1 MFKVHVN
8 DGHLEMPTDDIF
20 YIVAK
25 EGVFLKKKLGI
36 MESIA
41 PVDSISI
48 LDSVSTMA
56 KLHIRRISGKNF
68 GKVIN
73 FFKAVYAE
81 HRSESIVLLFYSEEK
96 KRYKIFPPRQ
106 KVTAASLDYNRG
118 ITVDGMTMI
127 GTIHSHGSMSAFH
140 SGTDDD
146 DEKSFDGLHIT
157 IGDVDDDEVSISAS
171 IIANGYRFMVDP
183 NDYITNL
190 NLVKDVDKTETGF
203 GTKVYRMVN
212 GKLVLDKKESS
223 KSSYTW
229 RKFDKRY
236 AVNVPEEQQRFNK
249 KWLDVVEKGSYTY
262 RYPGGY
268 GMYGE
273 SGWGRHYDPTAW
285 QKYRKVGQKV
295 AALNPPQQKT
305 VIIGKDGKVD
315 DSKKQK
321 CLFPLDQLEAQDED
335 FNPCEGCLYRD
346 YKVMWAIDQYT
357 QEVEEDIDEED
368 LISNFIPAEEY
379 DHLFKNGNVAKDH
392 EQIGGALIPNVSNG
406 EPYVC
411 PYCNNKFFLMGH
423 EACPFCYEAIT
434 YTVVE
439 KEDNKTGK
447 EGDFLTE
454 NDEFYEETLKQAQGN
469 ETHKIPDPEKSEIPI
484 PIPTKTLKLKEMFQ
498 KVFSKER

>member
-1 MFKVHVN
+1 
-8 DGHLEMPTDDIF
+8 MPTDDVF

-41 PVDSISI
+41 PVDNISI

-73 FFKAVYAE
+73 FFKAVYKE
-81 HRSESIVLLFYSEEK
+81 YRSESIILLFYNEEK

-106 KVTAASLDYNRG
+106 KVTAASLEYNRG

-157 IGDVDDDEVSISAS
+157 IGDVNDDEVSISAS

-183 NDYITNL
+183 NEYITNL

-203 GTKVYRMVN
+203 GTKVYRMIN
-212 GKLVLDKKESS
+212 GKMVLDEKAIS
-223 KSSYTW
+223 KTSYTY
-229 RKFDKRY
+229 RKLDKRY

-249 KWLDVVEKGSYTY
+249 KWLDVVEKGSYITH
-262 RYPGGY
+262 YPGYAYGY

-285 QKYRKVGQKV
+285 RKYGKVGQKV
-295 AALNPPQQKT
+295 VGQLNPPQQKT
-305 VIIGKDGKVD
+305 VIIGKDGKTD

-321 CLFPLDQLEAQDED
+321 CLFPLDELATQDDD

-346 YKVMWAIDQYT
+346 YKVMWAIEQYT
-357 QEVEEDIDEED
+357 DEVDDIDEED
-368 LISNFIPAEEY
+368 LISNFVPAEEY
-379 DHLFKNGNVAKDH
+379 DDIFKNGNVAEDH
-392 EQIGGALIPNVSNG
+392 EQIGGTLIPSNVNDD
-406 EPYVC
+406 EPYIC
-411 PYCNNKFFLMGH
+411 PYCNNKFFLMAH
-423 EACPFCYEAIT
+423 NVCPFCNEAIT
-434 YTVVE
+434 FTVVE
-439 KEDNKTGK
+439 KEKDGN
-447 EGDFLTE
+447 FLTE
-454 NDEFYEETLKQAQGN
+454 TDEFYEETLKQAQGN
-469 ETHKIPDPEKSEIPI
+469 ENNRIPDPEKLEIPI
-484 PIPTKTLKLKEMFQ
+484 PPKSLGLKKMFQ

>member
-1 MFKVHVN
+1 VN
-8 DGHLEMPTDDIF
+8 DGQEEMPQDDVF

-41 PVDSISI
+41 PVDNISI

-73 FFKAVYAE
+73 FFKAVYKE
-81 HRSESIVLLFYSEEK
+81 HRSESIVLLFYDEAK

-157 IGDVDDDEVSISAS
+157 IGDVDDEEVSISAS
-171 IIANGYRFMVDP
+171 IIANGYRFMVEP
-183 NDYITNL
+183 SEYITNL

-236 AVNVPEEQQRFNK
+236 MVNVPEEQQRFNK
-249 KWLDVVEKGSYTY
+249 KWLDVVEKGSYVY
-262 RYPGGY
+262 HYPGYAGGY

-295 AALNPPQQKT
+295 AGHLNPPGQKT

-321 CLFPLDQLEAQDED
+321 CLFPLDEIDLQDDD

-346 YKVMWAIDQYT
+346 YKVMWAIEQYT
-357 QEVEEDIDEED
+357 DEVDDIDEED
-368 LISNFIPAEEY
+368 LISNFVPAEEY
-379 DHLFKNGNVAKDH
+379 DNIFNGNVGEDH
-392 EQIGGALIPNVSNG
+392 EQIGGALIPNVSDG
-406 EPYVC
+406 KPYVC

-439 KEDNKTGK
+439 KEEVKQEKDGS
-447 EGDFLTE
+447 FLTE
-454 NDEFYEETLKQAQGN
+454 NDEFYKETLKQAQGN
-469 ETHKIPDPEKSEIPI
+469 QRIPDPEKSEIPI
-484 PIPTKTLKLKEMFQ
+484 QTKTLKIKEMFQ

>member
-8 DGHLEMPTDDIF
+8 DGQVEMPKDDVF

-41 PVDSISI
+41 PVDNISI

-56 KLHIRRISGKNF
+56 KLHIRRIPGKTF

-118 ITVDGMTMI
+118 ITVDGMSMI
-127 GTIHSHGSMSAFH
+127 GTIHSHGGMSAFH

-157 IGDVDDDEVSISAS
+157 IGDVDDVDVSISAS

-183 NDYITNL
+183 NTYITNL

-203 GTKVYRMVN
+203 GTKVYRMIN
-212 GKLVLDKKESS
+212 GKMTLDKKASQ
-223 KSSYTW
+223 KSSYSY

-236 AVNVPEEQQRFNK
+236 MVNVPEEQQRFNK

-262 RYPGGY
+262 HYPPGY

-273 SGWGRHYDPTAW
+273 TGWGRHYDPTAW

-295 AALNPPQQKT
+295 VGQLNPPQQKT
-305 VIIGKDGKVD
+305 VVIGKDGKID
-315 DSKKQK
+315 KSQEQK
-321 CLFPLDQLEAQDED
+321 CLFPLDQLDAQDED

-346 YKVMWAIDQYT
+346 YKIMWAIDQYT
-357 QEVEEDIDEED
+357 EEVADDIDEED
-368 LISNFIPAEEY
+368 LISNFIPSEEY
-379 DHLFKNGNVAKDH
+379 DNLFKNGNVGQDH
-392 EQIGGALIPNVSNG
+392 EQIGDKLIPNVND
-406 EPYVC
+406 EKPYVC

-423 EACPFCYEAIT
+423 DICPFCYEAIT
-434 YTVVE
+434 FTVVE
-439 KEDNKTGK
+439 KEEKS
-447 EGDFLTE
+447 GDFLTE
-454 NDEFYEETLKQAQGN
+454 NDEFYKETLKQAQGN
-469 ETHKIPDPEKSEIPI
+469 ETHRIPDPEKTEIPI
-484 PIPTKTLKLKEMFQ
+484 PPKSLGLKKMFQ